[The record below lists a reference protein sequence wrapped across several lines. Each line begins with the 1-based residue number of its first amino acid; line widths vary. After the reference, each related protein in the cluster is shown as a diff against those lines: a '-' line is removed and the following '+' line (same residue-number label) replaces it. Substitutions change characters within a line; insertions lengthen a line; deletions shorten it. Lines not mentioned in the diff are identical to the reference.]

1 MSSSSVLGRCVPS
14 SIAGRLT
21 AWFCASAF
29 ALVLLAAFVLYDAVR
44 ATVQWTEDQVLEQ
57 HLVEIRS
64 LLQTSK
70 PDTDMIAHEVSEAA
84 DGPRQVL
91 IRVLTTVRDLVLET
105 PDMEKRLPAARFH
118 APASGETPHYETI
131 DENGFRFRALSVRVP
146 LKAEGWPKDT
156 VVQIAMDTTLD
167 DMAVDRFRIVLVAV
181 ILVSGALCALV
192 GWIIIRR
199 QLSPLRRVIH
209 ATASIERATANERLD
224 TAGLPTELALLG
236 FEYNNMLDRLEGAY
250 SRLRQ
255 YADNVAHELRSPVN
269 RMLLNVE
276 VALSKS
282 RDEAS
287 YRDVLENTREDML
300 TMAQIVD
307 TLLFL
312 ARAES
317 DEIQLQMEP
326 VRLAEEIADV
336 HEFYLALAQ
345 EKGIELRIGTDPDP
359 ELVIVGHAMLL
370 KRALSN
376 LLSNALSHT
385 PPGQFIDI
393 TAHRDG
399 DSVVV
404 AVADGGDGIEAED
417 LPYVFDRFF
426 RGDRSRSSS
435 ERRLGLG
442 LSITKSIVAMHHG
455 LIAVVSTKGT
465 GTRFSMTFPA
475 YLRAHG

>member
-1 MSSSSVLGRCVPS
+1 MPS

-21 AWFCASAF
+21 VWFCASAF
-29 ALVLLAAFVLYDAVR
+29 SLVLVAAFVLYDAVR
-44 ATVQWTEDQVLEQ
+44 ATVQWTEDQVLAQ
-57 HLVEIRS
+57 HFLEISS

-70 PDTDMIAHEVSEAA
+70 PDTDMIAHEVSAA
-84 DGPRQVL
+84 ANGHRQVL
-91 IRVLTTVRDLVLET
+91 IRVLTNVRDLVLET
-105 PDMEKRLPAARFH
+105 PDMDKRLPATRFH
-118 APASGETPHYETI
+118 APAPSGTPHFETI
-131 DENGFRFRALSVRVP
+131 DENGFRFRALSVLVP
-146 LKAEGWPKDT
+146 LAEGWPKDT

-167 DMAVDRFRIVLVAV
+167 DMAVGRFRIVLVTV
-181 ILVSGALCALV
+181 ILLSGALCALV

-209 ATASIERATANERLD
+209 ATTSIERATANERLD

-236 FEYNNMLDRLEGAY
+236 LEFNNMLDRLEGAY

-287 YRDVLENTREDML
+287 YRDVLESTREDML

-307 TLLFL
+307 NLLFL

-326 VRLAEEIADV
+326 VRLAEEIANV

-345 EKGIELRIGTDPDP
+345 EKGIQLRIGADP

-370 KRALSN
+370 RRALSN

-399 DSVVV
+399 ARVVV

-475 YLRAHG
+475 SMRAHG

>member
-1 MSSSSVLGRCVPS
+1 MSSSSLLSRCVPA

-21 AWFCASAF
+21 VWFCASAF
-29 ALVLLAAFVLYDAVR
+29 TLVLVAAFVLYDAVR

-57 HLVEIRS
+57 HLIEIRS

-70 PDTDMIAHEVSEAA
+70 PDTAMIAHELSEAA

-91 IRVLTTVRDLVLET
+91 IRVLTNLPDLVLTT
-105 PDMEKRLPAARFH
+105 PDMDKRLPATRFQTP
-118 APASGETPHYETI
+118 APSATPHYETI
-131 DENGFRFRALSVRVP
+131 TENGFRFRAHSALVP
-146 LKAEGWPKDT
+146 LQAEGWPKDT
-156 VVQIAMDTTLD
+156 VVQVAMDTTLD
-167 DMAVDRFRIVLVAV
+167 DMAIDRFRDVLVTV
-181 ILVSGALCALV
+181 ILLSGALCALV
-192 GWIIIRR
+192 GWFIIRR

-209 ATASIERATANERLD
+209 ATASIERATANERLV
-224 TAGLPTELALLG
+224 TAGLPTELAHLG
-236 FEYNNMLDRLEGAY
+236 LEFNHMLDRLEGAY

-255 YADNVAHELRSPVN
+255 YADNVAHELRSPIN

-287 YRDVLENTREDML
+287 YRDVLENTRDDMQ

-307 TLLFL
+307 NLLFL
-312 ARAES
+312 ARADS
-317 DEIQLQMEP
+317 DEVQLQMEP
-326 VRLAEEIADV
+326 VRLAEEIANV
-336 HEFYLALAQ
+336 HEFYSALAQ
-345 EKGIELRIGTDPDP
+345 EKGIELQIRTDP

-370 KRALSN
+370 RRALSN

-455 LIAVVSTKGT
+455 LIAVVSTKGA

-475 YLRAHG
+475 SMRAHG